1 MNRQQRCGISTYIK
15 GKAASGGLQKEA
27 AMKRIFVDLE
37 MHPIERHHRDKRRIC
52 ATETIEIGAVMLD
65 ENNREISSFCEY
77 VRPAYTSTIY
87 PQYEQLTGI
96 SYDMVESAGS
106 FEEVLGRFLDWCGED
121 CCIYS
126 WSENDLIQIR
136 QEAQLKGIPVTGAL
150 ARLLSHWVDYQ
161 QEFDDLLGITRSMSL
176 KEAVRLGGLDF
187 DGRAH
192 DGLIDA
198 RNTGNLFRSL
208 QDENTVRR
216 LRGSVSVS
224 DEPLEFSLGDIFN
237 FGELV
242 FA

>member
-1 MNRQQRCGISTYIK
+1 MN
-15 GKAASGGLQKEA
+15 
-27 AMKRIFVDLE
+27 RIFVDLE

-65 ENNREISSFCEY
+65 EDNRETSSFCEY

-121 CCIYS
+121 YCIYS

-161 QEFDDLLGITRSMSL
+161 QEFDALLGITRAMSL
-176 KEAVRLGGLDF
+176 REAVRLGGLDF
-187 DGRAH
+187 AGRAH
-192 DGLIDA
+192 DGLVDA
-198 RNTGNLFRSL
+198 RNTGNLFRCL
-208 QDENTVRR
+208 QDEAMVRR
-216 LRGSVSVS
+216 LQSSMAVS
-224 DEPLEFSLGDIFN
+224 DEPLEFTLGDIFN
-237 FGELV
+237 FGAV
-242 FA
+242 RFA